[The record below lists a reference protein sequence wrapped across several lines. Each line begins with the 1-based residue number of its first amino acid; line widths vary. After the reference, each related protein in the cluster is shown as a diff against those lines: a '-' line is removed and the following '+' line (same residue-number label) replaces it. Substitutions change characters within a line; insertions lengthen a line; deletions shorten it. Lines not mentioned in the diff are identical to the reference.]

1 MQTSGRVIGRRGAH
15 VIQRPLA
22 LALALSL
29 GLTPLA
35 GMAATIIVKSSGDV
49 GSAGTCTVR
58 QAVVSMNTG
67 SVAGT
72 SCVNTGAPGF
82 HTNDIINFDVATFP
96 SGGANT
102 ITLADD
108 STSTL
113 SISDAHLTIDAS
125 ANGQVTIQRPSG
137 AANNFGIIYQGQPDG
152 GSLTLNHLIL
162 SNGSGTSGG
171 GIRNPFANGHLTL
184 LNSTLSGNSAGAGG
198 GVASDGYLL
207 VINSTL
213 SGNSASR
220 GGGIYSRN
228 TIVVS
233 NSTLSGNVASMG
245 GGIYSELGNV
255 TVTNSTISANTASD
269 NISGGI
275 LNLNGAGPK
284 VINSI
289 VAGNN
294 GGDLRYLPGAGS
306 SGNFIG
312 GNPQLGA
319 LANNGGSTAT
329 MVPLPGSPVIDA
341 IACTSAPATD
351 QRGVVR
357 PQGVQCDIGAVE
369 ATPMEATSPP
379 AIVKVFGAATIPL
392 GGTTSLTF
400 TLANP
405 NAAVPL
411 AGVAFTD
418 SLPAGLVVATPNG
431 ATKTCNG
438 TAAALPGGSSVTL
451 SGATLAGGAS
461 CTMTVAVTGTT
472 PGVKNNSVQ
481 ASSINSGN
489 GGIGNTSNATLTVS
503 LSPPTIA
510 KVFGAATIPLGSAT
524 SLTFTLT
531 NPNPYATLTGVAFTD
546 SMPAGLVVGTPNG
559 LSNTCGGTATAVAG
573 ASSASLSGATLAA
586 GASCTVAVGVTATT
600 AGVKNNTVHVNST
613 NGGAGIDSNA
623 TLAVSVSPPSISKV
637 FGAASIPLG
646 STTSLTFTVTNPN
659 AYGALTGV
667 AFSDI
672 LAAAYL
678 HVALPNGL
686 TNTCGGTVTAAPG
699 DSLVVLSGA
708 TLAAAASCTVVVGVT
723 AMKAGYVGNNVQVN
737 SANGGTGNTSNAIL
751 HISGSPPAI
760 KKVFGAA
767 SIAPDSTTSLTFTL
781 TNPNSYASLTGV
793 AFTDELPEGLVVAT
807 PNGLTNT
814 CGGTATADP
823 GAASADLSGATL
835 AAVAS
840 CTMAVVVQATT
851 LGVKNNSVEAT
862 STEGGL
868 GASSSATLTVG
879 QQQVSMD
886 LSVFEPYGGLAT
898 YGQTT
903 YYFIQLVNAGA
914 STSSSIAVTLSSE
927 LDAANATLGCNFATG
942 GATCGAS
949 GGHVLSD
956 TVALPQ
962 NGAVYWQL
970 GVPVL
975 ASAVGTTV
983 EVDVSASGATPATI
997 NLIDTLVILRNGFEE
1012 NPFAMPQTPK
1022 DPASEV
1028 FMLSEPKGNAI
1039 ADVYKSQNGNVIAPL
1054 GRQEWFRV
1062 PFRKGLHQ

>member
-1 MQTSGRVIGRRGAH
+1 MQTSQPGFGRLGARA
-15 VIQRPLA
+15 IQRPLA

-49 GSAGTCTVR
+49 GTAGTCTVR

-228 TIVVS
+228 TIVVT

-329 MVPLPGSPVIDA
+329 LVPLPGSPVIDA

-369 ATPMEATSPP
+369 ATPMEATLPP
-379 AIVKVFGAATIPL
+379 AIAKIFGAATIPL

-405 NAAVPL
+405 NATVPL

-438 TAAALPGGSSVTL
+438 TAAALPGDSSVTL

-461 CTMTVAVTGTT
+461 CTMTVGVTGTT

-546 SMPAGLVVGTPNG
+546 SMPAGLVVATPNG
-559 LSNTCGGTATAVAG
+559 LSNTCGGTATAIAG
-573 ASSASLSGATLAA
+573 SASASLSGATLAA
-586 GASCTVAVGVTATT
+586 GASCTLAVSVTGTT
-600 AGVKNNTVHVNST
+600 LGVKNNS
-613 NGGAGIDSNA
+613 
-623 TLAVSVSPPSISKV
+623 
-637 FGAASIPLG
+637 
-646 STTSLTFTVTNPN
+646 
-659 AYGALTGV
+659 
-667 AFSDI
+667 
-672 LAAAYL
+672 
-678 HVALPNGL
+678 
-686 TNTCGGTVTAAPG
+686 
-699 DSLVVLSGA
+699 
-708 TLAAAASCTVVVGVT
+708 
-723 AMKAGYVGNNVQVN
+723 VQVN
-737 SANGGTGNTSNAIL
+737 SSVGGTGNTSNASL
-751 HISGSPPAI
+751 KVSVSPPTI
-760 KKVFGAA
+760 TKVFGATTINLNA
-767 SIAPDSTTSLTFTL
+767 ATSLTFTL
-781 TNPNSYASLTGV
+781 TNPNAVASLTGV
-793 AFTDELPEGLVVAT
+793 AFTDSLPAGLVVAT
-807 PNGLTNT
+807 PNKLTNN
-814 CGGTATADP
+814 CGGAATAVA
-823 GAASADLSGATL
+823 GASSASLSDATL
-835 AAVAS
+835 AAGAS
-840 CTMAVVVQATT
+840 CTLAVDVTGTMPGYMDNIVQ
-851 LGVKNNSVEAT
+851 V
-862 STEGGL
+862 
-868 GASSSATLTVG
+868 SSSNGGIGNKSFATVTVIFSPPPE
-879 QQQVSMD
+879 QLSLAIVD
-886 LSVFEPYGGLAT
+886 LRNGFAG
-898 YGQTT
+898 YGQVA
-903 YYFIQLVNAGA
+903 YYFIELVNSAA
-914 STSSSIAVTLSSE
+914 STSSSIDITLSAG
-927 LDAANATLGCNFATG
+927 LDAANATL
-942 GATCGAS
+942 TCTPYNGAS
-949 GGHVLSD
+949 CSASGNHVLSD
-956 TVALPQ
+956 TATLPQ
-962 NGAVYWQL
+962 GSLAVWLL
-970 GVPVL
+970 GVPVFQG
-975 ASAVGTTV
+975 ASGNTV
-983 EVDVSASGATPATI
+983 KIDVNAPGATPPTTSAVS
-997 NLIDTLVILRNGFEE
+997 TLVIFHDGFG
-1012 NPFAMPQTPK
+1012 
-1022 DPASEV
+1022 ASDT
-1028 FMLSEPKGNAI
+1028 G
-1039 ADVYKSQNGNVIAPL
+1039 G
-1054 GRQEWFRV
+1054 G
-1062 PFRKGLHQ
+1062 

>member
-1 MQTSGRVIGRRGAH
+1 
-15 VIQRPLA
+15 
-22 LALALSL
+22 
-29 GLTPLA
+29 
-35 GMAATIIVKSSGDV
+35 
-49 GSAGTCTVR
+49 
-58 QAVVSMNTG
+58 
-67 SVAGT
+67 
-72 SCVNTGAPGF
+72 
-82 HTNDIINFDVATFP
+82 
-96 SGGANT
+96 
-102 ITLADD
+102 
-108 STSTL
+108 
-113 SISDAHLTIDAS
+113 
-125 ANGQVTIQRPSG
+125 
-137 AANNFGIIYQGQPDG
+137 
-152 GSLTLNHLIL
+152 
-162 SNGSGTSGG
+162 
-171 GIRNPFANGHLTL
+171 
-184 LNSTLSGNSAGAGG
+184 
-198 GVASDGYLL
+198 
-207 VINSTL
+207 
-213 SGNSASR
+213 
-220 GGGIYSRN
+220 
-228 TIVVS
+228 
-233 NSTLSGNVASMG
+233 MG

-379 AIVKVFGAATIPL
+379 AIVKVFGAGTIPL

-461 CTMTVAVTGTT
+461 CTMTVGVTGTT

-623 TLAVSVSPPSISKV
+623 TLTVSVSPPSISKV

-751 HISGSPPAI
+751 HISVSPPAI

-814 CGGTATADP
+814 CGGTATAVA
-823 GAASADLSGATL
+823 GASSASLSGATIDAGASCTMVVDVLGTTNGVKNNSVQVTSANGGTGNTSNATLTVSVALPPVIIKSFGAPSIVPNGTTNLYFQLNNPNASLVLTGVAFTDNLPAGMVVATPVSMVNDCGGTATAVAGATSASLSGATL
-835 AAVAS
+835 AAGVS
-840 CTMAVVVQATT
+840 CNLAVLVQGTT
-851 LGVKNNSVEAT
+851 LGMKTNSVQVT
-862 STEGGL
+862 SANGGIGNTWL
-868 GASSSATLTVG
+868 AQTLVAPP
-879 QQQVSMD
+879 Q
-886 LSVFEPYGGLAT
+886 LSLLLFNNVYAT
-898 YGQTT
+898 YGQIAPYYIELYNTAPGTT
-903 YYFIQLVNAGA
+903 
-914 STSSSIAVTLSSE
+914 STITVTLSAG
-927 LDAANATLGCNFATG
+927 LDTANATLTCVS
-942 GATCGAS
+942 GAGAGS
-949 GGHVLSD
+949 CSANASHVLSD
-956 TVALPQ
+956 TASMPLNSAAL
-962 NGAVYWQL
+962 WQL
-970 GVPVL
+970 LVPVL
-975 ASAVGTTV
+975 QNASGNTV
-983 EVDVSASGATPATI
+983 QVTVSATGATPASV
-997 NLIDTLVILRNGFEE
+997 NAIDTLVIHRDGFEG
-1012 NPFAMPQTPK
+1012 NPFPTGA
-1022 DPASEV
+1022 ALE
-1028 FMLSEPKGNAI
+1028 LE
-1039 ADVYKSQNGNVIAPL
+1039 NVAGAKRP
-1054 GRQEWFRV
+1054 E
-1062 PFRKGLHQ
+1062 